1 MGTILKTI
9 INNDKH
15 MINKNK
21 DKQNSFTKKYV
32 IKSHNLC
39 LIITKFS
46 ENNFE
51 FKYDFFLYLYCKFI

>member
-39 LIITKFS
+39 LIIIKFS

-51 FKYDFFLYLYCKFI
+51 FKYNFFFIFIL